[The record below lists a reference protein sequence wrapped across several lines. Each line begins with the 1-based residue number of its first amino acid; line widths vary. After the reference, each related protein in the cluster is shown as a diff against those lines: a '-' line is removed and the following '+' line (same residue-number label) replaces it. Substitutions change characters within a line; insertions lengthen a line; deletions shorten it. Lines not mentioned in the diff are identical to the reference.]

1 MNANRATD
9 AHAVRTFHLAE
20 AAERS
25 FAYAQ
30 ATSDG
35 DRLYVSGTLSLD
47 DAFAPVGEGD
57 MATQLRTIYARIG
70 RTLAAH
76 GIGFEH
82 VLKETV
88 YVTDMDALLAAHGV
102 RVQAYG
108 AHTPACTVVEIRRL
122 AFPACLAEIEL
133 VATLG
138 GARAA
143 E

>member
-1 MNANRATD
+1 MSGAALPGV
-9 AHAVRTFHLAE
+9 ATFHLAE

-57 MATQLRTIYARIG
+57 MPAQLRQIYERIG

-76 GIGFEH
+76 GIGFAQ

-88 YVTDMDALLAAHGV
+88 FVTDIEAMLGANGV
-102 RVQAYG
+102 RAQTYG
-108 AHTPACTVVEIRRL
+108 THTPACTVVEVRKL
-122 AFPACLAEIEL
+122 AFPACLAEIEV
-133 VATLG
+133 VAAL
-138 GARAA
+138 R
-143 E
+143 

>member
-1 MNANRATD
+1 MNSVTTPD
-9 AHAVRTFHLAE
+9 ARPVRTFHLAE

-30 ATSDG
+30 ATTDG
-35 DRLYVSGTLSLD
+35 GRLYVSGTLSLD

-57 MATQLRTIYARIG
+57 MATQLRTIYARIA
-70 RTLAAH
+70 RTLEAH
-76 GIGFEH
+76 GVGFAN

-108 AHTPACTVVEIRRL
+108 THTPACTVVEIRRL

-133 VATLG
+133 VATL
-138 GARAA
+138 ARAHA
-143 E
+143 PA